1 MAAEIVQPNNLYQNI
16 QIYILL
22 KSKVLMFCRITLA
35 ALHFNENGMRDQAV
49 TKAGNKRYSIV
60 FPKFKKGGYTVREVK
75 VDCTYGKY

>member
-1 MAAEIVQPNNLYQNI
+1 
-16 QIYILL
+16 
-22 KSKVLMFCRITLA
+22 MFCRITLA